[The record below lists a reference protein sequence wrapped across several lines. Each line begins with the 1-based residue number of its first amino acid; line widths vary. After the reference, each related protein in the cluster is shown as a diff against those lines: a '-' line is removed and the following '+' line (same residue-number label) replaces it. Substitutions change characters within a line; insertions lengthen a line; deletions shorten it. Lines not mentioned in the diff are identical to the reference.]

1 MNFAEA
7 GGHTVHIHD
16 GRARE
21 REGERERERE
31 VQSDGSVPVECAKHR
46 DDGATLNLS
55 NERSGETAEAAAGRL
70 AAAAESGRL
79 AASTSMQAEVVRAAS
94 DWQDNR
100 ESRVPVGPDEPLR
113 SSLCGRNMITIPT
126 RSAPPA

>member
-1 MNFAEA
+1 MATCEEHAN
-7 GGHTVHIHD
+7 V
-16 GRARE
+16 
-21 REGERERERE
+21 E

-94 DWQDNR
+94 DWQDK
-100 ESRVPVGPDEPLR
+100 VV
-113 SSLCGRNMITIPT
+113 
-126 RSAPPA
+126 